1 MDLKLNLPSKQVAEK
16 ISVSFVGSPTENRVV
31 IVSPKESDR
40 KTSSGLYVPDTVKEG
55 VPRKGVVVGFGPIT
69 DEYITY
75 KRMLNTGDIIT
86 YGLYAG
92 KELEPTFTNEEIAR
106 AFKDHTFTI
115 LSLNEV
121 IYVEPNNQ

>member
-1 MDLKLNLPSKQVAEK
+1 M
-16 ISVSFVGSPTENRVV
+16 I
-31 IVSPKESDR
+31 
-40 KTSSGLYVPDTVKEG
+40 
-55 VPRKGVVVGFGPIT
+55 
-69 DEYITY
+69 
-75 KRMLNTGDIIT
+75 NTGDIIT

-92 KELEPTFTNEEIAR
+92 KELEPTFTNEEIAK

>member
-16 ISVSFVGSPTENRVV
+16 ISESLVGSPTENRVV
-31 IVSPKESDR
+31 IISPKESDR
-40 KTSSGLYVPDTVKEG
+40 QTSSGLYVPDIVKEG
-55 VPRKGVVVGFGPIT
+55 VPRKGVIIGFGPIT
-69 DEYITY
+69 EEYNTY
-75 KRMLNTGDIIT
+75 RHMLKIGHIIT

-92 KELEPTFTNEEIAR
+92 KELEPTFKDEELER

-121 IYVEPNNQ
+121 IYVEPNNR

>member
-16 ISVSFVGSPTENRVV
+16 ISASLVGSPTENRVI
-31 IVSPKESDR
+31 IVSPKELDR

-55 VPRKGVVVGFGPIT
+55 VPRKGVVDGFGPIT

-75 KRMLNTGDIIT
+75 KSMINTGDIIT

-92 KELEPTFTNEEIAR
+92 KELEPTFTNEEIAK

-121 IYVEPNNQ
+121 IYVEPNKQ

>member
-1 MDLKLNLPSKQVAEK
+1 MDLKLNLPNLSTATKLSNSILGQ
-16 ISVSFVGSPTENRVV
+16 PTENRVV

-40 KTSSGLYVPDTVKEG
+40 KTSSGLYVPDIVKEG
-55 VPRKGVVVGFGPIT
+55 VPRKGVIVGFGPLT

-75 KRMLNTGDIIT
+75 KRQLSIGDIIT

-92 KELEPTFTNEEIAR
+92 KELEPTFSNEEIAK

-121 IYVEPNNQ
+121 IYVEPNKQ

>member
-1 MDLKLNLPSKQVAEK
+1 MDLKLNLPNLQTAKK
-16 ISVSFVGSPTENRVV
+16 IAKAISGQPTENRVV
-31 IVSPKESDR
+31 IVSPKEADR
-40 KTSSGLYVPDTVKEG
+40 KTAGGLYVPDTVKEG

-69 DEYITY
+69 NEYITY
-75 KRMLNTGDIIT
+75 QHLIEIGDIIT

-92 KELEPTFTNEEIAR
+92 KELEPSFTDEEIAK

>member
-1 MDLKLNLPSKQVAEK
+1 M
-16 ISVSFVGSPTENRVV
+16 
-31 IVSPKESDR
+31 
-40 KTSSGLYVPDTVKEG
+40 
-55 VPRKGVVVGFGPIT
+55 VGFGPIT

-75 KRMLNTGDIIT
+75 KRMINTGDIIT